1 MSYWPKEMR
10 GWQTSD
16 GQMFDE
22 QAEAELHEAKLGRDA
37 LALSLYR
44 LSIDDLKE
52 YLERNA
58 SYIIKVLHLISAA
71 QDAVNAEQG
80 DCDYA
85 DLDIGDDDDSDF

>member
-1 MSYWPKEMR
+1 MNSWPKAMR

-22 QAEAELHEAKLGRDA
+22 RAEAALHEAKLSKDA

-44 LSIDDLKE
+44 LRIDDLKE

-58 SYIIKVLHLISAA
+58 SYIIEVLHLISVA
-71 QDAVNAEQG
+71 QDAVNAKQG
-80 DCDYA
+80 ACDSA
-85 DLDIGDDDDSDF
+85 DLDIGDADDVEF

>member
-1 MSYWPKEMR
+1 MSSWPKEMR

-22 QAEAELHEAKLGRDA
+22 RAEAELHEAKLSKDA
-37 LALSLYR
+37 LAMSLYR

-58 SYIIKVLHLISAA
+58 SYIIEVLHLISAA
-71 QDAVNAEQG
+71 QDAVNAKQG
-80 DCDYA
+80 DCDYM
-85 DLDIGDDDDSDF
+85 DLDIGDDDDVDS

>member
-22 QAEAELHEAKLGRDA
+22 RAEAELHEAKLGKDA
-37 LALSLYR
+37 LAWSLYR

-58 SYIIKVLHLISAA
+58 SDIIKVLRLISAA
-71 QDAVNAEQG
+71 QDTTNTKQG
-80 DCDYA
+80 DCDYM
-85 DLDIGDDDDSDF
+85 DLDIGDDDDVDF